1 MTGAE
6 TGVVQLSP
14 RLRGTTAGGA
24 VVLFGCVVVLYV
36 TGRMSNAADDLLE
49 LGSAQLAAGSC
60 GLAACGAQGR
70 LRIGWAALAAACASW
85 SVGEAIWSVYELAL
99 HRDTPFP
106 SFADV
111 GFLLFPVGA
120 CVALLVFPARA
131 TRSDRRRMAFDGLTA
146 ACAIALVSWS
156 TALGAVYSTST
167 GSLLAKAVG
176 LAYPV
181 SDIALLIVCV
191 LVLSRAS
198 GHRRALALVAAGLA
212 LMAVAD
218 SAFAWATAQGSYDG
232 GALLNLGWYAAFG
245 LLALAPMMPG
255 ALTAAP
261 EDDRETVAGSLL
273 PYLPLTAA
281 VLVETYRYAT
291 GHHPSVL
298 ETVLCAVLMALV
310 LGRQALT
317 GRDNR
322 QLALRL
328 TQREQQLRHQAFHDG
343 LTGLANRALYVDRVT
358 HALDLHRRDGRPL
371 SLCFLDLDG
380 FKQVND
386 ALGHS
391 AGDELLVQ
399 VAQRFAAVL
408 SGADTLARFGGDEFA
423 VLLEESPDPM
433 RVAHALLECL
443 ATPFVLLGKQASVSV
458 SIGVARIRRHDP
470 TPTVDELLTRADLAM
485 YAVKRNGKSGVLLH
499 TPGLQLASSDD
510 LGLSQQLARALTA
523 GDVTVAYQPIV
534 ELATGR
540 VHTLEALARWA
551 PLGVPVEAGH
561 FVRIAEHAGLLDD
574 LFGSV
579 LDEALTH
586 LETWDRHLQLAL
598 NVAPSQ
604 LTRGLFTTVASA
616 LVRHG
621 IEGSR
626 LVLELTGTDGIVD
639 LTAARQTCEEL
650 RKLGIQLAVDG
661 FGTGSASFAR
671 LRDLPIDKVKI
682 DRSFVTRID
691 HDVRCQRF
699 VRAVLAF
706 AEELDL
712 QVIAEG
718 VEQKAQRDALTALG
732 CHMAQG
738 YLFSVPLP
746 APRVP
751 VVLHALPTRHTVAPP
766 LRHIGSN

>member
-1 MTGAE
+1 M
-6 TGVVQLSP
+6 QFLP
-14 RLRGTTAGGA
+14 KLRVAIAGGA
-24 VVLFGCVVVLYV
+24 VALVLAAVVLFV
-36 TGRMSNAADDLLE
+36 TGRVTNATDDLLE
-49 LGSAQLAAGSC
+49 LGSALLAAGSC

-70 LRIGWAALAAACASW
+70 LRTGWAALAVASGSW
-85 SVGEAIWSVYELAL
+85 AVGEAIWSVYELAL
-99 HRDTPFP
+99 HRETPFP
-106 SFADV
+106 SLADI
-111 GFLLFPVGA
+111 GFLLFPLGA

-131 TRSDRRRMAFDGLTA
+131 SRSDRRRMTFDGLTA

-156 TALGAVYSTST
+156 TALGAVFSSSTD
-167 GSLLAKAVG
+167 SLLANAVG
-176 LAYPV
+176 LAYPI
-181 SDIALLIVCV
+181 SDIALLVVCV

-198 GHRRALALVAAGLA
+198 GHRRALGLIAAGLA

-218 SAFAWATAQGSYDG
+218 SAFAYETAQNTY
-232 GALLNLGWYAAFG
+232 GAGDALNLGWYAAFT
-245 LLALAPMMPG
+245 LLALAPVMPG
-255 ALTAAP
+255 ALSSATH
-261 EDDRETVAGSLL
+261 DDSETVAGSLL
-273 PYLPLTAA
+273 PYIPLTAA
-281 VLVETYRYAT
+281 VVVEGYRYAT
-291 GHHPSVL
+291 GHRPSL
-298 ETVLCAVLMALV
+298 FETVLSAALMGLV
-310 LGRQALT
+310 LARQALT

-322 QLALRL
+322 QLAMRL

-358 HALDLHRRDGRPL
+358 HALDLHKRDGRPL
-371 SLCFLDLDG
+371 TICFLDLDG

-399 VAQRFAAVL
+399 VSQRFAAVL

-433 RVAHALLECL
+433 RIAAALLEAL
-443 ATPFVLLGKQASVSV
+443 ATPFMLFGTRASVSV

-499 TPGLQLASSDD
+499 TPGLALADTDD
-510 LGLSQQLARALTA
+510 LGLSQQLSRALSV

-534 ELATGR
+534 ELTTGR

-551 PLGVPVEAGH
+551 PLGAPVDAEH
-561 FVRIAEHAGLLDD
+561 FVRIAEHAGLLED

-579 LDEALTH
+579 LDEALGH
-586 LETWDRHLQLAL
+586 LETWDPSLEMAL

-604 LTRGLFTTVASA
+604 LTRGLFRTVASA

-621 IEGSR
+621 IDGSR
-626 LVLELTGTDGIVD
+626 LVLELTGTDGIAD
-639 LTAARQTCEEL
+639 TAAARQTCEEL
-650 RKLGIQLAVDG
+650 RKLGVKLAVDG
-661 FGTGSASFAR
+661 FGTGSSSLAR

-682 DRSFVTRID
+682 DRSFISRID
-691 HDVRCQRF
+691 RDLGCQRF

-718 VEQKAQRDALTALG
+718 VEQRAERDVLAELG
-732 CHMAQG
+732 CHLAQG

-746 APRVP
+746 ADRVP
-751 VVLHALPTRHTVAPP
+751 IVLHALPLARPACP
-766 LRHIGSN
+766 